1 MALLT
6 TFATTPLT
14 LWLYPEW
21 YRIKMEKWKRGE
33 IDWDGNPIA
42 DDDYDNSGL
51 SIIQKKA
58 RALPIQKLLVY
69 LRVDNLPGLLAFVS
83 MLNTDYT
90 DDTRKTRTHHLELPK
105 TENSAINRKDRPV
118 QVYGMRLME
127 VTDRVSSVM
136 KVNQVDDYNFSDPIL
151 NTFRTFGQ
159 LNKVSVDGALLMTS
173 EHSYAESLASR
184 AVELS
189 SDFVLIPWSETGGMS
204 EDQILLPDDRK
215 GKFSNSLYS
224 GFVSNILKSIRCN
237 VGIFV
242 NRGFGGLYPA
252 RPQPGNISRTISAGS
267 GYRSSN
273 LSMGPLLEPGHH
285 IFAPYFGGVDDQ
297 VALRLVL
304 QLAKNPTVTATI
316 VHFNLTSPHQTPE
329 VGTSNSS
336 ANNGSPT
343 TREEADD
350 TFFNSMRDSLPAAL
364 SSRVVFQSISSTTND
379 ATAFVVETTKQDIG
393 QSRENTGDLVIVGR
407 NSMVGGTSG
416 SQLFTLSSEMGPEAK
431 RALGVLGEAMA
442 TESNGVRA
450 SVLVVQGGEQ
460 E

>member
-21 YRIKMEKWKRGE
+21 YRIKIEKWKRGE
-33 IDWDGNPIA
+33 IDWDGNAIA
-42 DDDYDNSGL
+42 DDYDDNNGSN
-51 SIIQKKA
+51 IIQKKA
-58 RALPIQKLLVY
+58 RSSPIQRPLVY

-83 MLNTDYT
+83 MLNTDDT
-90 DDTRKTRTHHLELPK
+90 DQSTKTRTHHLELHK
-105 TENSAINRKDRPV
+105 AENAVVNRRDRSV
-118 QVYGMRLME
+118 QIYGMRLVE

-159 LNKVSVDGALLMTS
+159 LNKVSVNGALLMTS
-173 EHSYAESLASR
+173 EHSCAESLASR

-204 EDQILLPDDRK
+204 EDQILLADDRK
-215 GKFSNSLYS
+215 GKFSNSVYS

-237 VGIFV
+237 VGIFI
-242 NRGFGGLYPA
+242 NRGFGGPSPN

-267 GYRSSN
+267 GYRSSD

-285 IFAPYFGGVDDQ
+285 IFAPYFGGIDDQ

-316 VHFNLTSPHQTPE
+316 VHFNLTNPHQTPE
-329 VGTSNSS
+329 VGSS
-336 ANNGSPT
+336 STNNHSHT
-343 TREEADD
+343 TGEEADD

-379 ATAFVVETTKQDIG
+379 ATAVVVEITKKDIG

-407 NSMVGGTSG
+407 NSPAGEVSG
-416 SQLFTLSSEMGPEAK
+416 SQPFTLSSEIGPEAK
-431 RALGVLGEAMA
+431 RALGTLGEAMA
-442 TESNGVRA
+442 TESNGIRA